1 MLCSFQPAVDLLR
14 VRHPLHQLLWR
25 GAIGHQEGEDLLR
38 RLDEKLTLLVLW
50 RLEQGH
56 RQSLRL
62 GAAAQLF
69 RRSPIGAPLIKR
81 IQDHIAILR
90 IVKALNEL
98 PRWVVDDRGIATMF
112 YLPKNLEHDHS
123 LARSGISDDLH
134 VLCLGPLWYADHW
147 LHPVDLDAYAISS
160 NSVVELP
167 RCHH

>member
-1 MLCSFQPAVDLLR
+1 MLCSFQPPVDLLR
-14 VRHPLHQLLWR
+14 VRHPLPQLLWR

-38 RLDEKLTLLVLW
+38 RLDEKLTLLILW

-98 PRWVVDDRGIATMF
+98 PRWVVDDSGIATMF

-134 VLCLGPLWYADHW
+134 VLGLRTLRYADHG
-147 LHPVDLDAYAISS
+147 LHFVGLNTYAIA
-160 NSVVELP
+160 
-167 RCHH
+167 